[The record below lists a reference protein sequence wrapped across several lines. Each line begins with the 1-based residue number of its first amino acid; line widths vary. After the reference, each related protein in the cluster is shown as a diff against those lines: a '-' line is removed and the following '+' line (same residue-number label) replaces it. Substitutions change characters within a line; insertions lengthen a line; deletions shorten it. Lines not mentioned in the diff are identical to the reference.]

1 MSKTK
6 KRTKPSDYFPDI
18 DEWPNEWMGVDEDLE
33 IGRGLMGFF
42 TPFLQLL
49 IDEGYAK
56 KTIDTHGSN
65 LKILG
70 GEIIERLNGTDEDNR
85 KLSPKDLILHYVDEK
100 GGPFLSFWDP
110 HDITEY
116 RKLMAYAGTCRKFLK
131 FMTRENAGTSAAP
144 LRGERRSPSP
154 RA

>member
-1 MSKTK
+1 MPKTK
-6 KRTKPSDYFPDI
+6 KRTKLSDYFPDI

-33 IGRGLMGFF
+33 IGRGLLGFF
-42 TPFLQLL
+42 TPFIQLL

-65 LKILG
+65 LNILG

-85 KLSPKDLILHYVDEK
+85 KLSPKDLILHYVDEE

-116 RKLMAYAGTCRKFLK
+116 RKLMAYAATCRKFLK

-144 LRGERRSPSP
+144 
-154 RA
+154 